1 MSRSYRKTPIYTV
14 RASRGG
20 AKYYKKLANRK
31 VRRVKF
37 LSGKSKLYRK
47 IYETWDIVDYRFYE
61 KKPLSS
67 DEKWLKIWRK
77 CYYQK

>member
-1 MSRSYRKTPIYTV
+1 MSRSYKKTPIYTA
-14 RASRGG
+14 RAKRGK
-20 AKYYKKLANRK
+20 AKYYKKVANKK

-47 IYETWDIVDYRFYE
+47 IYETWHIVDFRYYR
-61 KKPLSS
+61 KKPLSP
-67 DEKWLKIWRK
+67 DKKWLETWRK